1 MKTSRCPN
9 LTYRNHW
16 LAVLRTTA
24 LAFCSLCCITLA
36 HADANTTTIWG
47 DDDEFVRLV
56 PQDTQNAGAAH
67 TNAHPVTLPAKALA
81 FALSKI
87 TFNHGGDEAVPLL
100 DNNAVKR
107 IAPEIS
113 KALGRASPAQD
124 VTFAINTRAP
134 GAFGGSNVVSVAG
147 RVFYVDN
154 RLQMIVGEMHES
166 TVSREFFRSPG
177 GSLKIDRR
185 LQPHR
190 VGERLRETLHDGAVF
205 DSHDGVEAVAV
216 NGKTRADW
224 IAIDLARATQSGV
237 TAPQTPRGSADRA
250 PAVTAPERAVEP
262 LPRRLDA
269 EERLL
274 QLERLRERKLITEE
288 EYQRKRKL
296 IIDEL

>member
-9 LTYRNHW
+9 LTYRTYW

-166 TVSREFFRSPG
+166 TVSREFFRAPG

-190 VGERLRETLHDGAVF
+190 VGGRLRETAHDGAVF
-205 DSHDGVEAVAV
+205 DAHDGIEPVAV

-224 IAIDLARATQSGV
+224 IAIDLASATQSNV
-237 TAPQTPRGSADRA
+237 AAPQTPRGSADPAAA
-250 PAVTAPERAVEP
+250 P
-262 LPRRLDA
+262 PRRLDA